1 MISYVTGDASRPQGS
16 GNKIIAH
23 IVNTQGGWGAGFVLA
38 ISKRW
43 LGPEKHYRALKE
55 RNLGDIHLVKV
66 EPDIWVANMVAQMG
80 YGRNN
85 RNLHRTDEPNG
96 RIPLRYDALET
107 CLERLAEEALG
118 LGASVHCPR
127 IGCALGGGSWE
138 KVAPLLETNLV
149 NELVPVTV
157 YDFPGGKYNP

>member
-1 MISYVTGDASRPQGS
+1 MISYVAGDATYPV
-16 GNKIIAH
+16 GNGPKIIAH
-23 IVNTQGGWGAGFVLA
+23 ICNREGGWGAGFVLA

-66 EPDIWVANMVAQMG
+66 EPDLWVCNMISQQG

-85 RNLHRTDEPNG
+85 QNPHRTDEPDG

-107 CLERLAEEALG
+107 CLERLGAKAVEM
-118 LGASVHCPR
+118 GASVHMPR
-127 IGCALGGGSWE
+127 IGCALAGGSWS
-138 KVAPLLETNLV
+138 KVEPMILSYVCDYN
-149 NELVPVTV
+149 VPVTV
-157 YDFPGGKYNP
+157 YDFPGSRFNP